1 MKFYYRYVATYHNET
16 LIGTNVGT
24 MLTAE
29 EPTAEVIN
37 LTWDNLQKYYSEDGL
52 SYKFNIWNFKRG
64 RRVSFFLEKV
74 FLKKDERD
82 IKEWKEDLNIQ
93 IKITYREYTPT
104 IAEVLNWH
112 EMEKVAIYLKEKGIK
127 IER

>member
-1 MKFYYRYVATYHNET
+1 MKFYYRYVATYHNGT
-16 LIGTNVGT
+16 LIGTNVGR
-24 MLTAE
+24 MLTAK

-64 RRVSFFLEKV
+64 RRVSFFLEKL

-82 IKEWKEDLNIQ
+82 VKEWKEDLNIQ
-93 IKITYREYTPT
+93 IKITYKEYTPT

-112 EMEKVAIYLKEKGIK
+112 EMEKVALYLKEKGIK

>member
-1 MKFYYRYVATYHNET
+1 MKFYYRYVATYHNGT
-16 LIGTNVGT
+16 LIGTNVGR

-29 EPTAEVIN
+29 EPTAEVID

-52 SYKFNIWNFKRG
+52 SYKFNIWNFKKG
-64 RRVSFFLEKV
+64 RRVSFFLEKF

-82 IKEWKEDLNIQ
+82 VKEWKEDLNIQ
-93 IKITYREYTPT
+93 IKITYAEYTPT

-112 EMEKVAIYLKEKGIK
+112 EMEKVALYLKEKGIK